1 MDGALKR
8 GPHEITASGSATRS
22 AARVAGPLISRGIN
36 DVRPKVKSG
45 ELAAEVV
52 QDAQRLVNLEIA
64 LAKQELKELATANAI
79 AAGMVAAGGL
89 LVMLAVLVAGPV
101 LVVALVPDHWIAAAV
116 WVAGYLV
123 VGLVVLMVGKHRFQI
138 KLPPKTIASLKENK
152 EWALRQI
159 RSTVR

>member
-1 MDGALKR
+1 VDGA
-8 GPHEITASGSATRS
+8 
-22 AARVAGPLISRGIN
+22 N

-79 AAGMVAAGGL
+79 AAGMVATGGL
-89 LVMLAVLVAGPV
+89 LVMLAVLVAAPV
-101 LVVALVPDHWIAAAV
+101 LVVTLVPEHWIAAAV
-116 WVAGYLV
+116 WVSAYLV
-123 VGLVVLMVGKHRFQI
+123 IGLLVLMVGKRRFQI
-138 KLPPKTIASLKENK
+138 QLPPRTIASLKENK

>member
-1 MDGALKR
+1 VDGAD
-8 GPHEITASGSATRS
+8 E
-22 AARVAGPLISRGIN
+22 
-36 DVRPKVKSG
+36 VRPKVKSG

-89 LVMLAVLVAGPV
+89 LIMLAVLVAAPV
-101 LVVALVPDHWIAAAV
+101 LVVILVPDHWIAAVV
-116 WVAGYLV
+116 WLAAYLV
-123 VGLVVLMVGKHRFQI
+123 VGLVVLMVGRRGFRI
-138 KLPPKTIASLKENK
+138 ELPPKTIASLKENK